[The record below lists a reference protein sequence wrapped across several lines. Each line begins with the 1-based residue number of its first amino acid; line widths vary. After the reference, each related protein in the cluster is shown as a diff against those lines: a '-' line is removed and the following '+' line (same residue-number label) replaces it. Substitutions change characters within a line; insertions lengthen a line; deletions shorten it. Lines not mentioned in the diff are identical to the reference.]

1 LVDSGPA
8 IWPGDRAPQLL
19 NLLLVC
25 RCSAEEFGRG
35 RKVAEERCAGSKA
48 AENLGGTGGTR
59 QQSAIGLRRRIG
71 TKKRARAEHRER
83 PGVWCLSGIDKGLF
97 CNFATKSLKSGHRKY
112 YSYVVARSNARVV
125 CIGLF
130 AEDDAA
136 YRHIS
141 LLFLHPISTHIDS
154 YPPSS
159 ATPYRHVST

>member
-1 LVDSGPA
+1 
-8 IWPGDRAPQLL
+8 
-19 NLLLVC
+19 
-25 RCSAEEFGRG
+25 
-35 RKVAEERCAGSKA
+35 
-48 AENLGGTGGTR
+48 LGGRGGTR
-59 QQSAIGLRRRIG
+59 QQSAIGLRQRIG
-71 TKKRARAEHRER
+71 TRKRARAEHRER

-97 CNFATKSLKSGHRKY
+97 CNFATKSLKSGQREY

-159 ATPYRHVST
+159 STPYRHISTHILPLPPPHIDTYRHRIICIGLFSFDYLHRIICIGLFV